1 MAAKPPYFRLSSFYF
16 FYFAALGAFVPY
28 WSIYLKV
35 HFSFSSLEIGELL
48 AIFMAT
54 KLIAPLAWGWLA
66 DHFNNRLWLIR
77 FAAVM
82 TVISFMGVYLY
93 SGYWWM
99 AGVMVAFGF
108 FWNASLPLYEALTLN
123 HLGSKVS
130 RYSQIRLWGSIGFIL
145 MVAGLPL
152 VIDGYSISA
161 LPHYILLM
169 FIVVV
174 VSTWLIKD
182 KPHHIDASQEIGLEK
197 LPVNGMLL
205 AFLAACVLQTA
216 SHGAYYTFFSIY
228 LEDHGYSRFYAGLM
242 WALGVAAEVGL
253 FIVLY
258 RFIERFSVHTLF
270 SLSLLVTAVRWV
282 ILGVFVDSSV
292 ILAFSQLLHA
302 TSYGLFHA
310 SAIHL
315 IHHWYPGR
323 SQGRGQA
330 LYAGLSFGLGGAVG
344 SLLSGYLW
352 EAVTTR
358 TTFLL
363 MAGFALLGWL
373 VAIIFVREV
382 KEDDADVK

>member
-1 MAAKPPYFRLSSFYF
+1 MAAKPPYFKLSSFYF

-28 WSIYLKV
+28 WTVYLKV
-35 HFSFSSLEIGELL
+35 HFKFSSVEIGELL

-54 KLIAPLAWGWLA
+54 KLIAPLVWGWLA
-66 DHFNNRLWLIR
+66 DHYNNRLGLIR

-82 TVISFMGVYLY
+82 TVISFTGVYLY
-93 SGYWWM
+93 KSYWWM

-123 HLGSKVS
+123 HLGSKIS
-130 RYSQIRLWGSIGFIL
+130 RYGQIRLWGSIGFIF

-152 VIDGYSISA
+152 VIEGDYLST
-161 LPHYILLM
+161 LPHYLLLM
-169 FIVVV
+169 FIAII

-182 KPHHIDASQEIGLEK
+182 KPHPIKISHKKGLEK
-197 LPVNGMLL
+197 LPINGMLS
-205 AFLAACVLQTA
+205 AFLAACMLQTA

-228 LEDHGYSRFYAGLM
+228 LEDHGYSRLYAGVM

-258 RFIERFSVHTLF
+258 RFMDRFSVTSLF
-270 SLSLLVTAVRWV
+270 SLSLLLTAVRWV
-282 ILGVFVDSSV
+282 ILGLFVDNAI
-292 ILAFSQLLHA
+292 ILALSQLLHA
-302 TSYGLFHA
+302 ASYGLFHA

-315 IHHWYPGR
+315 IHYWYPGR
-323 SQGRGQA
+323 IQGRGQA
-330 LYAGLSFGLGGAVG
+330 LYAGLSFGLGGAIG

-352 EAVTTR
+352 EAVATS

-373 VAIIFVREV
+373 VAIVFVREC
-382 KEDDADVK
+382 DTDVK